1 MRARIGL
8 RGFWPPEKASELIPK
23 TLGIVGHGVE
33 IREAGSRFE
42 IAGLQRLRPDNL
54 AYDTCSTQRLSNEV
68 KPTVLRDVKSQVVA
82 T

>member
-1 MRARIGL
+1 MEL

-42 IAGLQRLRPDNL
+42 IACLHRLRPDNS
-54 AYDTCSTQRLSNEV
+54 AYDTCSKRCLLREE
-68 KPTVLRDVKSQVVA
+68 KPTVL
-82 T
+82 